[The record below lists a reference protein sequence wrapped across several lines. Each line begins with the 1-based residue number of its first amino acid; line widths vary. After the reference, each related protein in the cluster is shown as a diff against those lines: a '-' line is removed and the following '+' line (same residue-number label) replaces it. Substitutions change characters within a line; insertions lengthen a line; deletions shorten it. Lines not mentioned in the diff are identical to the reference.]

1 MDYYLKYLKYK
12 NKYLSLK
19 NQLGGDWKCVCT
31 RNNVNGNLECAT
43 CGRARPR
50 AAGNAGAAAR
60 QETDEKNKKLDTQ
73 LQKNMG
79 SSEDEVTKTGNARK
93 EYHGK

>member
-19 NQLGGDWKCVCT
+19 NQLGGDWTCTCT
-31 RNNVNGNLECAT
+31 RINVNSNLECAT

-50 AAGNAGAAAR
+50 AAGIASAAAR
-60 QETDEKNKKLDTQ
+60 QNKDEENRKLDAQ
-73 LQKNMG
+73 LQKDMG
-79 SSEDEVTKTGNARK
+79 TSEDEVTKTGTIRK
-93 EYHGK
+93 ETLGK